1 MKKVVKN
8 VRLTYNENVGDV
20 LFVTLRKTEE
30 VSYEHNGDITLI
42 KDGDEVIGL
51 NIFNANSNL
60 ALENTNID
68 DYETMV
74 LRINELLQKNGVETL
89 EFDLTPKFIVGK
101 VIEKEAHPD
110 ADKLNVTKVDV
121 GTEVLQIV
129 CGAPNVDAE
138 QKVVVA
144 RVGAIMPEGLYIK
157 PSQLRGVDS
166 NGMICSKKELNLK
179 DDGVKGI
186 YVLDDSYNVG
196 EPFPVG

>member
-1 MKKVVKN
+1 MNN
-8 VRLTYNENVGDV
+8 VRLTYNKNVGDV

-30 VSYEHNGDITLI
+30 VSYEHHVDITLI
-42 KDGDEVIGL
+42 KDNDEVIGL
-51 NIFNANSNL
+51 NIFNAENNL
-60 ALENTNID
+60 SLSDKDIN
-68 DYETMV
+68 DYEAMV
-74 LRINELLQKNGVETL
+74 PAINELLQKNGIEKL

-110 ADKLNVTKVDV
+110 ADKLNVTKVDA

-129 CGAPNVDAE
+129 CGAPNVDIE

-144 RVGAIMPEGLYIK
+144 RVGAVMPDGLYIK
-157 PSQLRGVDS
+157 PSTLRGVDS

-196 EPFPVG
+196 QPFPVV

>member
-1 MKKVVKN
+1 M
-8 VRLTYNENVGDV
+8 RLTYNENVGDV
-20 LFVTLRKTEE
+20 LFVTLRKTES
-30 VSYEHNGDITLI
+30 VSYEHHGDITLI

-51 NIFNANSNL
+51 NIFKAADNL
-60 ALENTNID
+60 SLENADIS

-74 LRINELLQKNGVETL
+74 PRINELLQKNGLETI

-129 CGAPNVDAE
+129 CGAPNVDTE

-144 RVGAIMPEGLYIK
+144 RVGAVMPGGLYIK
-157 PSQLRGVDS
+157 PSTLRGVDS

-186 YVLDDSYNVG
+186 YVLDGSYSVG
-196 EPFPVG
+196 QPFPVG

>member
-1 MKKVVKN
+1 

-20 LFVTLRKTEE
+20 LFVTLRKTED
-30 VSYEHNGDITLI
+30 VSYEHHGDITLI
-42 KDGDEVIGL
+42 KDNDEVIGL
-51 NIFNANSNL
+51 NIFNAENNL
-60 ALENTNID
+60 SLSDKDIN
-68 DYETMV
+68 DYEVMV
-74 LRINELLQKNGVETL
+74 PEINNLLSKNGIEKL
-89 EFDLTPKFIVGK
+89 EFDLKPKFIVGK
-101 VIEKEAHPD
+101 VIEKEANPD

-129 CGAPNVDAE
+129 CGAPNVDTE

-144 RVGAIMPEGLYIK
+144 RVGAIMPDGLYIK
-157 PSQLRGVDS
+157 PSALRGVDS

-196 EPFPVG
+196 QPFPVV

>member
-1 MKKVVKN
+1 M
-8 VRLTYNENVGDV
+8 RLTYNENVGDV

-51 NIFNANSNL
+51 NIFNASDNL
-60 ALENTNID
+60 ELDLNDNEV
-68 DYETMV
+68 MV
-74 LRINELLQKNGVETL
+74 QRINERLQKNGIEAL

-101 VIEKEAHPD
+101 VIEKDSHPD

-129 CGAPNVDAE
+129 CGAPNVDEE

-186 YVLDDSYNVG
+186 YVLDDTYNVG

>member
-1 MKKVVKN
+1 MKKVVN
-8 VRLTYNENVGDV
+8 SVRLTYNENVGDV

-51 NIFNANSNL
+51 NIFNAGSNL
-60 ALENTNID
+60 KLDLD
-68 DYETMV
+68 DYEVMV
-74 LRINELLQKNGVETL
+74 PRINELLQKNGIEAL

-101 VIEKEAHPD
+101 VIEKESHPD
-110 ADKLNVTKVDV
+110 TDKLNVTKVDV

-129 CGAPNVDAE
+129 CGAPNVDTE

>member
-1 MKKVVKN
+1 M
-8 VRLTYNENVGDV
+8 
-20 LFVTLRKTEE
+20 
-30 VSYEHNGDITLI
+30 
-42 KDGDEVIGL
+42 IGL
-51 NIFNANSNL
+51 NIFNAENNL
-60 ALENTNID
+60 SLSDKDIN
-68 DYETMV
+68 DYEVMV
-74 LRINELLQKNGVETL
+74 PEINNLLSKNGIEKL
-89 EFDLTPKFIVGK
+89 EFDLKPKFIVGK

-129 CGAPNVDAE
+129 CGAPNVDTE

-144 RVGAIMPEGLYIK
+144 RVGAIMPDGLYIK
-157 PSQLRGVDS
+157 PSALRGVDS

-196 EPFPVG
+196 QPFPVV

>member
-1 MKKVVKN
+1 MN
-8 VRLTYNENVGDV
+8 DVRLTYNENVGDV
-20 LFVTLRKTEE
+20 LFVTLRKTEN
-30 VSYEHNGDITLI
+30 VSYEHHGDITLI

-51 NIFNANSNL
+51 NIFKAADNL
-60 ALENTNID
+60 SLENADIS

-74 LRINELLQKNGVETL
+74 PRINELLQKNGLETI

-129 CGAPNVDAE
+129 CGAPNVDTG

-144 RVGAIMPEGLYIK
+144 RVGAVMPGGLYIK
-157 PSQLRGVDS
+157 PSTLRGVDS

-186 YVLDDSYNVG
+186 YVLDGSYSVG
-196 EPFPVG
+196 QPFPVG

>member
-1 MKKVVKN
+1 M
-8 VRLTYNENVGDV
+8 RLTYNENVGDV

-42 KDGDEVIGL
+42 KDGNEVIGL
-51 NIFNANSNL
+51 NIFNASSNL
-60 ALENTNID
+60 KLELS
-68 DYETMV
+68 DYEVMV
-74 LRINELLQKNGVETL
+74 QRINELLQKNGIEAL

-101 VIEKEAHPD
+101 VIEKESHPD

-129 CGAPNVDAE
+129 CGAPNVDKE

>member
-1 MKKVVKN
+1 M
-8 VRLTYNENVGDV
+8 
-20 LFVTLRKTEE
+20 FVTLRKTEE

-42 KDGDEVIGL
+42 KDGNEVIGL
-51 NIFNANSNL
+51 NIFNASSNL
-60 ALENTNID
+60 KLELS
-68 DYETMV
+68 DYEVMV
-74 LRINELLQKNGVETL
+74 QRINELLQKNGIEAL

-101 VIEKEAHPD
+101 VIEKESHPD

-129 CGAPNVDAE
+129 CGAPNVDKE

>member
-1 MKKVVKN
+1 M
-8 VRLTYNENVGDV
+8 
-20 LFVTLRKTEE
+20 EE

-74 LRINELLQKNGVETL
+74 LRINELLQKNGIEAL

-129 CGAPNVDAE
+129 CGAPNVDKE

>member
-1 MKKVVKN
+1 M
-8 VRLTYNENVGDV
+8 RLTYNENVGDV

-42 KDGDEVIGL
+42 KDGNEVIGL
-51 NIFNANSNL
+51 NIFNASSNL
-60 ALENTNID
+60 KLELS
-68 DYETMV
+68 DYEVMV
-74 LRINELLQKNGVETL
+74 QRINELLQKNGIEAL

-101 VIEKEAHPD
+101 VIEKESHPD

-129 CGAPNVDAE
+129 CGAPNVDKE

-179 DDGVKGI
+179 DDGIKGI

>member
-1 MKKVVKN
+1 M
-8 VRLTYNENVGDV
+8 RLTYNENVGDV
-20 LFVTLRKTEE
+20 LFVTLRKTED
-30 VSYEHNGDITLI
+30 VSYEHHSDITLI
-42 KDGDEVIGL
+42 KDNDEVIGL
-51 NIFNANSNL
+51 NIFNAENNL
-60 ALENTNID
+60 SLSDKDIN
-68 DYETMV
+68 DYEVMV
-74 LRINELLQKNGVETL
+74 PEINNLLSKNGIEKL
-89 EFDLTPKFIVGK
+89 EFDLKPKFIVGK

-129 CGAPNVDAE
+129 CGAPNVDTE

-144 RVGAIMPEGLYIK
+144 RVGAIMPDGLYIK
-157 PSQLRGVDS
+157 PSALRGVDS

-196 EPFPVG
+196 QPFPVV

>member
-1 MKKVVKN
+1 

-20 LFVTLRKTEE
+20 LFVTLRKTEDAF
-30 VSYEHNGDITLI
+30 YEHHGDITLI
-42 KDGDEVIGL
+42 KDNDEVIGL
-51 NIFNANSNL
+51 NIFNAENNL
-60 ALENTNID
+60 SLID
-68 DYETMV
+68 KDINDYEVMV
-74 LRINELLQKNGVETL
+74 PEINNLLSKNGIEKL
-89 EFDLTPKFIVGK
+89 EFDLKPKFIVGK

-129 CGAPNVDAE
+129 CGAPNVDTE

-144 RVGAIMPEGLYIK
+144 RVGAIMPDGLYIK
-157 PSQLRGVDS
+157 PSALRGVDS

-196 EPFPVG
+196 QPFPVV

>member
-1 MKKVVKN
+1 M
-8 VRLTYNENVGDV
+8 RLTYNENVGDV

-30 VSYEHNGDITLI
+30 VSYEHNGEITLI
-42 KDGDEVIGL
+42 KDGNEVIGL
-51 NIFNANSNL
+51 NIFNASSNL
-60 ALENTNID
+60 KLELS
-68 DYETMV
+68 DYEVMV
-74 LRINELLQKNGVETL
+74 QRINELLQKNGIEAL

-101 VIEKEAHPD
+101 VIEKESHPD

-129 CGAPNVDAE
+129 CGAPNVDKE

>member
-20 LFVTLRKTEE
+20 LFVTLRKMEE

-74 LRINELLQKNGVETL
+74 LRINELLQKNGIEAL

-110 ADKLNVTKVDV
+110 ADKL
-121 GTEVLQIV
+121 LSLIH
-129 CGAPNVDAE
+129 
-138 QKVVVA
+138 
-144 RVGAIMPEGLYIK
+144 I
-157 PSQLRGVDS
+157 
-166 NGMICSKKELNLK
+166 
-179 DDGVKGI
+179 
-186 YVLDDSYNVG
+186 
-196 EPFPVG
+196 

>member
-1 MKKVVKN
+1 M
-8 VRLTYNENVGDV
+8 RLTYNENVGDV
-20 LFVTLRKTEE
+20 LFVTLRKTED
-30 VSYEHNGDITLI
+30 VSYEHHGDITLI
-42 KDGDEVIGL
+42 KDNDEVIGL
-51 NIFNANSNL
+51 NIFNAENNL
-60 ALENTNID
+60 SLSDKDIN
-68 DYETMV
+68 DYEVMV
-74 LRINELLQKNGVETL
+74 PEINNLLGKNGIEKL
-89 EFDLTPKFIVGK
+89 EFDLKPKFIVGK

-129 CGAPNVDAE
+129 CGAPNVDTE

-144 RVGAIMPEGLYIK
+144 RVGAIMPDGLYIK
-157 PSQLRGVDS
+157 PSALRGVDS

-196 EPFPVG
+196 QPFPVV

>member
-1 MKKVVKN
+1 M
-8 VRLTYNENVGDV
+8 RLTYNENVGDV
-20 LFVTLRKTEE
+20 LFVTLRKTED
-30 VSYEHNGDITLI
+30 VSYEHHSDITLI
-42 KDGDEVIGL
+42 KDNDEVIGL
-51 NIFNANSNL
+51 NIFNAENNL
-60 ALENTNID
+60 SLSDKDIN
-68 DYETMV
+68 DYEVMV
-74 LRINELLQKNGVETL
+74 PEINNLLSKNGIEKL
-89 EFDLTPKFIVGK
+89 EFDLKPKFIVGK

-129 CGAPNVDAE
+129 CGAPNVDTQ

-144 RVGAIMPEGLYIK
+144 RVGAIMPDGLYIK
-157 PSQLRGVDS
+157 PSALRGVDS

-196 EPFPVG
+196 QPFPVV